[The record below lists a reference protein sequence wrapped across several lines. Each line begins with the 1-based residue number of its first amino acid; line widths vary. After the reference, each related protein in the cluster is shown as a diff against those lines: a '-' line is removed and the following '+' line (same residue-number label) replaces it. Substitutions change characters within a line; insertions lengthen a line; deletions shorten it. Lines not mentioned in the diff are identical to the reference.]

1 MKHLYR
7 LITLIV
13 TLFST
18 FCLQAQSREE
28 DKVAKT
34 VESLRMAMIS
44 ADSNQLAALTSEK
57 LSYGHS
63 SGLIENKKEFIE
75 KLTSGKSDF
84 ITMDLSDQ
92 TIIVSDQVALVR
104 HTLRASIMDGGQ
116 SGQLALKVLLVFE
129 KSGRKWLL
137 IARQAVRIL

>member
-63 SGLIENKKEFIE
+63 SGLIENKKEFID